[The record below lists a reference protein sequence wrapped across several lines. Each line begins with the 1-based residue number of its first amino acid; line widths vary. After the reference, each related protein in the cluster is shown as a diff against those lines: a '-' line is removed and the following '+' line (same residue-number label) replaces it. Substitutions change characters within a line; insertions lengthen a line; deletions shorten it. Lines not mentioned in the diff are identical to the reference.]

1 MSDLRGVLSL
11 NEVISLQK
19 ESEWESTDNVW
30 IFPDGGGPEFKFAD
44 GTVTPAPPATPL
56 PKTKDFDYV
65 MKALCVSE
73 SEGLGRAIVADPDP
87 SSTVLAIT
95 SPEGVRVYNGDLD
108 IYQEHGG
115 FGDHGNIGFGS
126 TGYTFIPR
134 PVGVASTSWG
144 FSVAVG
150 EGKIAVGDRGTKRV
164 ENSNGTDP
172 ASWPTDTAGR
182 VYVWDLDGSNQTII
196 TPSSNEI
203 GGQFGHS
210 VGIGSGKIVVGA
222 PAFQSTSDSSAST
235 GSREGA
241 VFIFNLDGTGEN
253 RLSIPSSEFDGGTYD
268 IKRQNAHF
276 GYSVCIHRG
285 QIFAGAPSARDDG
298 NNNWYRQGR
307 VYQFDV
313 SGTFKN
319 RFVSYHYDHFPSSSR
334 QSDVDDQE
342 HFGMSISAAD
352 DALTDTNA
360 SFNLFVASPYA
371 SPGSSGRIY
380 RFKIDANTGSFPPVI
395 REESNGN
402 PVYSSDI
409 ADDSGVSWYSDS
421 GNTRLGTQMAWNSK
435 SEGIYN
441 HSSYGYAESS
451 TTIGGSYFDF
461 TYNGATYQSTYT
473 SSNYYANAASSN
485 IKTIP
490 RKFTIILTGVS
501 WVDSAAIAANRA
513 TIHNNVQIP
522 IYDGTNSFTG
532 QKCAINNDFTFIGTN
547 SETQG
552 AAGAGGAP
560 FSASQP
566 NGWGAGSSYATEELF
581 GGDNL
586 NVDGTY
592 KGIVVLNNIY
602 KSYQLSSNARKVLVE
617 VTPIV

>member
-1 MSDLRGVLSL
+1 MARGVFTLTEA
-11 NEVISLQK
+11 NEKSVDGT
-19 ESEWESTDNVW
+19 WESADNVW
-30 IFPDGGGPEFKFAD
+30 IFPDGGGPEFKFSD

-56 PKTKDFDYV
+56 AKTKELDYV

-73 SEGLGRAIVADPDP
+73 SEGIGRAMAADPDP

-108 IYQEHGG
+108 IYLEHGG
-115 FGDHGNIGFGS
+115 FGDQGNIGFGS

-164 ENSNGTDP
+164 ENSPGVDP

-210 VGIGSGKIVVGA
+210 VGIGSSKIVVGA
-222 PAFQSTSDSSAST
+222 PAFQSTSDSSATT

-253 RLSIPSSEFDGGTYD
+253 RLSIPSSEFVSGTYD

-285 QIFAGAPSARDDG
+285 QIFAGAPSAHDGG
-298 NNNWYRQGR
+298 NNSWYRQGR

-319 RFVSYHYDHFPSSSR
+319 RFISFHNDHFPTPRSSS
-334 QSDVDDQE
+334 VDDQE
-342 HFGMSISAAD
+342 HFGMSISAGD

-371 SPGSSGRIY
+371 PDGSGRIY

-402 PVYSSDI
+402 PVYSSVI
-409 ADDSGVSWYSDS
+409 ADDFGVSYYSTAD
-421 GNTRLGTQMAWNSK
+421 NLWLGTQMAWNNK
-435 SEGIYN
+435 SDGIYN
-441 HSSYGYAESS
+441 HSNYGYMESD
-451 TTIGGSYFDF
+451 TTISSSDF
-461 TYNGATYQSTYT
+461 TYNGLTYQTTNT
-473 SSNYYANAASSN
+473 SNHFYVNASSDN

-490 RKFTIILTGVS
+490 RRFTLNLTSNNYDNSLIIAS
-501 WVDSAAIAANRA
+501 NRA
-513 TIHNNVQIP
+513 RIHGNAQIP
-522 IYDGTNSFTG
+522 VFDGTNSFTG

-552 AAGAGGAP
+552 AIEAGASGAP
-560 FSASQP
+560 FSALQP
-566 NGWGAGSSYATEELF
+566 NGWGAGSNYATEELF
-581 GGDNL
+581 GGDRAGQNP
-586 NVDGTY
+586 GTN
-592 KGIVVLNNIY
+592 KGIVILNNIY
-602 KSYQLSSNARKVLVE
+602 KSHQLDQARKVLAE
-617 VTPIV
+617 VKVIV